1 MIENTEIL
9 SLGFLV
15 LVMVTMLW
23 LNSIIKI
30 GKYQLLVFIGWC
42 SLLAILALNDFFIPD
57 DSIPPKIVFAML
69 PPIIFSILFPLTRAG
84 KKVVAT
90 ANMERLT
97 LIHSLRVIVEAL
109 FLYQLAN
116 AGLVSDI
123 VTFEGRNFDILPGLS
138 AALIWWL
145 FFKRHSITRKTM
157 LIWNAL
163 SLSILLFTISQ
174 AILSAPLP
182 FQQFDFE
189 QPTMAI
195 FYFPFILLPGFVA
208 PTMIFSHI
216 IALHRFKDN
225 NIDRDTSL

>member
-9 SLGFLV
+9 SFGFLV
-15 LVMVTMLW
+15 LTLVTMLW
-23 LNSIIKI
+23 LNSAIKI
-30 GKYQLLVFIGWC
+30 GKYQLLAFIGWC
-42 SLLAILALNDFFIPD
+42 TLLAILAFNGFFIPD
-57 DSIPPKIVFAML
+57 DSLPPKIVFAML
-69 PPIIFSILFPLTRAG
+69 PPILFSILFPLTRKG
-84 KKVVAT
+84 KKVVST

-97 LIHSLRVIVEAL
+97 LLHSLRVIVEAV
-109 FLYQLAN
+109 FLYQLAK

-138 AALIWWL
+138 ATLLWWL
-145 FFKRHSITRKTM
+145 FFRKQSITRKTM

-216 IALHRFKDN
+216 IALHKFK
-225 NIDRDTSL
+225 IKT